1 MYITIAA
8 IFQVGPNDVFLGE
21 AEHAEPASTHGS
33 VYGDPRI
40 SHQLRAFIKS
50 HPVDNTAGVG
60 FKPRSGGTTHQETGG
75 PTSWPP
81 MSLLCFIFH
90 FSQTWAVLPA
100 ALFPFP
106 CQTGRS
112 MRSGTTCSHL
122 PFFCPSKGLD
132 EVGH

>member
-1 MYITIAA
+1 MCITIAA

-21 AEHAEPASTHGS
+21 AEHAEPASTHGG

-50 HPVDNTAGVG
+50 HPVDNTARVG

-75 PTSWPP
+75 PASWPP
-81 MSLLCFIFH
+81 TSLLCFIFH
-90 FSQTWAVLPA
+90 FSQTWAVLLA

-106 CQTGRS
+106 C
-112 MRSGTTCSHL
+112 
-122 PFFCPSKGLD
+122 
-132 EVGH
+132 

>member
-1 MYITIAA
+1 MCITIAA

-21 AEHAEPASTHGS
+21 AEHAEPASTHGG

-60 FKPRSGGTTHQETGG
+60 FKPRSGGTTHQETGV
-75 PTSWPP
+75 
-81 MSLLCFIFH
+81 LLLGHLCLCSVSSSV

-106 CQTGRS
+106 C
-112 MRSGTTCSHL
+112 
-122 PFFCPSKGLD
+122 
-132 EVGH
+132 